1 MKNRPHLQIISE
13 RGNHVPVYPALQLQT
28 PSTLFGVV
36 SWGLRGNLR
45 STPGFLD
52 HFGMENP
59 WFFPIFPARFPKK
72 TTWFSPASAQHS
84 GARPSSPGCSL

>member
-1 MKNRPHLQIISE
+1 MY
-13 RGNHVPVYPALQLQT
+13 VYPALQLQT

-59 WFFPIFPARFPKK
+59 WVFPIFPPRFFEKK
-72 TTWFSPASAQHS
+72 PPGNPSVSVSTQVRAPVHL
-84 GARPSSPGCSL
+84 GAVFKNVGECPSRSMGR